1 MTFMY
6 NNSSNDTI
14 DDDNNNKNNVFHV
27 SKEVCGDL
35 IMFSGNS
42 LFKSFDL

>member
-14 DDDNNNKNNVFHV
+14 DDNNNNKNNVFHA
-27 SKEVCGDL
+27 SKEVYGDL
-35 IMFSGNS
+35 MMFSGNS
-42 LFKSFDL
+42 LFKGFDL

>member
-14 DDDNNNKNNVFHV
+14 DDNNNNKNNVFHV
-27 SKEVCGDL
+27 SKEVYGDL
-35 IMFSGNS
+35 MMFSGNS
-42 LFKSFDL
+42 LFKGFDL